1 MLQLNISTYIKKNQ
15 CLSSLKRQADF
26 EKIKDKAVINDIILG
41 FVNMMVVCIKIG
53 GLI

>member
-1 MLQLNISTYIKKNQ
+1 MPEFLKKAG
-15 CLSSLKRQADF
+15 SF